1 MLAQRQKCLGK
12 EGQEVEIRVDGPGFD
27 FLGRKWY
34 LAFVLGMQVG
44 KPVVKSL
51 SVPVTVAGRG
61 TL

>member
-1 MLAQRQKCLGK
+1 MFR
-12 EGQEVEIRVDGPGFD
+12 EGRAGGGGQGGWPGFD

-61 TL
+61 TLC